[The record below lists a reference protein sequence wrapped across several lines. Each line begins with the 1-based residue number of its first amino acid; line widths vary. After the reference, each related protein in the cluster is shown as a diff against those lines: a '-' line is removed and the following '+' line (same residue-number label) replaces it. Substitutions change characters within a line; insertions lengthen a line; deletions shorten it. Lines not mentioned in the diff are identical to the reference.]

1 MAEDNKN
8 LDTLLNKVTDDTGMS
23 VAEEM
28 LMLQRQRQMKT
39 ESKPVAQMTDAEK
52 EIFAEM
58 QREYI
63 EICEL
68 PFLSSKPVNYTD
80 GYEPFFSPIAST
92 ILDAF
97 FTDSK
102 N

>member
-8 LDTLLNKVTDDTGMS
+8 LDTLLNKVMDDTGMS

-28 LMLQRQRQMKT
+28 LMLRRQRQMKT

-63 EICEL
+63 EI
-68 PFLSSKPVNYTD
+68 
-80 GYEPFFSPIAST
+80 
-92 ILDAF
+92 
-97 FTDSK
+97 
-102 N
+102 

>member
-1 MAEDNKN
+1 MADDNKN
-8 LDTLLNKVTDDTGMS
+8 LDTLLNKVMNDTGMS

-39 ESKPVAQMTDAEK
+39 ESKSVAQMTDAEK

-80 GYEPFFSPIAST
+80 GYEPFFSPVAST